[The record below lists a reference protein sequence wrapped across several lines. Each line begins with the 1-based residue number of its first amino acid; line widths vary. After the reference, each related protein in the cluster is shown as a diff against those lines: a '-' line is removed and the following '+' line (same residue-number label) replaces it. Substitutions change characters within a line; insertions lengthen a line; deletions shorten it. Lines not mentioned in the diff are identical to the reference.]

1 LVEVYHYYTLAGDTW
16 DSIALDFYHEER
28 MAATL
33 IRANLRFRSV
43 LTFAGGELI
52 KVPLVELPQSVIL
65 PPWKRV

>member
-1 LVEVYHYYTLAGDTW
+1 MVEVYHYYTLAGDTW

-28 MAATL
+28 MAGTL

-43 LTFAGGELI
+43 LTFTGGELV
-52 KVPLVELPQSVIL
+52 KVPIVEQQQSAIL

>member
-43 LTFAGGELI
+43 LTFTGGELI
-52 KVPLVELPQSVIL
+52 QVPIVEQQQNAIL